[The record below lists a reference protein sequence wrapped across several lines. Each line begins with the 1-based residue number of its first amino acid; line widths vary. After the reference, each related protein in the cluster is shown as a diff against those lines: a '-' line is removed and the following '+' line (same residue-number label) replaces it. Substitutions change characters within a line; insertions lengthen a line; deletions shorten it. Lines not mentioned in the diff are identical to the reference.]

1 MTDEAMSVVLMSDH
15 LNIDEMEIIDAVR
28 EWATVNSVRIIT
40 HDNSAVY
47 TVCSMYNHTYTLP
60 TCILTKY
67 NFVTE
72 LYNIQ

>member
-47 TVCSMYNHTYTLP
+47 TVCSMYMHTYTLP
-60 TCILTKY
+60 TCILT
-67 NFVTE
+67 
-72 LYNIQ
+72 

>member
-47 TVCSMYNHTYTLP
+47 TLYSVYTNIYLTYL
-60 TCILTKY
+60 
-67 NFVTE
+67 
-72 LYNIQ
+72 